1 MHAVTEMATWNGEMA
16 KIRQNR
22 QICRPDI
29 ALTNLTKIR
38 RIRQLGRLGRTQ
50 SLEKWNEI

>member
-22 QICRPDI
+22 QICRADI

-38 RIRQLGRLGRTQ
+38 RNRQLGRLDRTQ